1 MEPVTTQET
10 AKFNFPTETIELPSK
25 GLLYPADSPLA
36 SGRIEMKYMTAKEED
51 ILTNQNYIK
60 QGTVIDKLL
69 QSMIISKI
77 NYDDLLICDKDAVMI
92 ASRILG
98 YGKDYKFKYAPN
110 STGISED
117 VIVDLTTLEEK
128 HLDESL
134 IKTPSTN
141 EFSFTLPHTKNQ
153 ITFKLLT
160 HGDEKKIDQD
170 LQGLKKIDPK
180 ANPEVSTRW
189 KHIITSVNGDK
200 SLKTIREF
208 VDNYLLAKDSR
219 ALREHISSII
229 PGIKLEFTYV
239 SEDYV
244 EEGVNIPIGISFFW
258 PDSGI

>member
-1 MEPVTTQET
+1 MSEL
-10 AKFNFPTETIELPSK
+10 KFKLPTETIELPSR
-25 GLLYPADSPLA
+25 GLIYPEDNPLS
-36 SGRIEMKYMTAKEED
+36 SGKLEMKYMTAAEED

-60 QGTVIDKLL
+60 QGIVLDKLIESL
-69 QSMIISKI
+69 IISKI
-77 NYDDLLICDKDAVMI
+77 NIDDLIVGDKNAILI

-98 YGKDYKFKYAPN
+98 YGKDYTFKSYN
-110 STGISED
+110 SDGEYVDKTI
-117 VIVDLTTLEEK
+117 DLTTLEDKVLIED
-128 HLDESL
+128 HL
-134 IKTPSTN
+134 IKPRIN
-141 EFSFTLPHTKNQ
+141 EFSYTLPHMNVP

-160 HGDEKKIDQD
+160 HGDEKKIEQD